1 MECGSVT
8 NRGNGTLITRKSLI
22 LNMESDSSG
31 AGWTVEPEYS

>member
-8 NRGNGTLITRKSLI
+8 KRSNRTLITRKSLI

-31 AGWTVEPEYS
+31 AGWTVEAEYP